1 MKNKQTKESTKV
13 RVDKKNEQDFYYKEL
28 FRKLVKDFFKKDD
41 LCDNCMKL
49 KFCGTEDHPT
59 LNFLVGTLNT
69 LGYPTPRQ
77 VSELGLVPYNPIPPD
92 MTEDNYQ
99 KVRSSIDLKKW
110 DPKQVKRILIN
121 RNARPIYPIS
131 PLQEFFVDED

>member
-1 MKNKQTKESTKV
+1 MKNNQTKEATKV
-13 RVDKKNEQDFYYKEL
+13 RSDKKNEQDYQYQQL
-28 FRKLVKDFFKKDD
+28 FRELVIEHFDKDD

-69 LGYPTPRQ
+69 LGFPTPRQ
-77 VSELGLVPYNPIPPD
+77 VGGLGLVPYN
-92 MTEDNYQ
+92 TYEFQN
-99 KVRSSIDLKKW
+99 VRSSIELKKW
-110 DPKQVKRILIN
+110 DPKQVRRILVN
-121 RNARPIYPIS
+121 KYARPIHPIS

>member
-1 MKNKQTKESTKV
+1 MKNKQTKEATKV
-13 RVDKKNEQDFYYKEL
+13 RVNKKNEQDYQYQQL
-28 FRKLVKDFFKKDD
+28 FRELVIEHFDKDD

-69 LGYPTPRQ
+69 LGFPTPRQ
-77 VSELGLVPYNPIPPD
+77 VGGLGLVPYN
-92 MTEDNYQ
+92 TYEFQN
-99 KVRSSIDLKKW
+99 VRSSIDLKKW
-110 DPKQVKRILIN
+110 DPKQVRRILVN
-121 RNARPIYPIS
+121 KYARPIHPIS

>member
-1 MKNKQTKESTKV
+1 MKNNQTKEATKV
-13 RVDKKNEQDFYYKEL
+13 RSDKKNEQDYQYQQL
-28 FRKLVKDFFKKDD
+28 FRELVKGFFKKGD

-59 LNFLVGTLNT
+59 PNFLVGTLNT

-77 VSELGLVPYNPIPPD
+77 VSELGLVPYN
-92 MTEDNYQ
+92 TYEFQN
-99 KVRSSIDLKKW
+99 VRSSIELKKW

-121 RNARPIYPIS
+121 RNAYPIS
-131 PLQEFFVDED
+131 PLQEFFVDDD

>member
-1 MKNKQTKESTKV
+1 MKNKQTKEATKV
-13 RVDKKNEQDFYYKEL
+13 RVDKKNEQDYQYQQL
-28 FRKLVKDFFKKDD
+28 FRELVKDFFKKDD

-59 LNFLVGTLNT
+59 PTFLVGTLNS

-77 VSELGLVPYNPIPPD
+77 VSELGLVPYN
-92 MTEDNYQ
+92 TYEFQN
-99 KVRSSIDLKKW
+99 VRSSIELKKW
-110 DPKQVKRILIN
+110 DPKQVRRILVN
-121 RNARPIYPIS
+121 KYARPIHPIS

>member
-1 MKNKQTKESTKV
+1 MKNTQTKEATKV
-13 RVDKKNEQDFYYKEL
+13 RSDKKNEQDYQYQQL
-28 FRKLVKDFFKKDD
+28 FRELVIEHFDKDD

-69 LGYPTPRQ
+69 LGFPTPRQ
-77 VSELGLVPYNPIPPD
+77 VGGLGLVPYN
-92 MTEDNYQ
+92 TYEFQN
-99 KVRSSIDLKKW
+99 VRSSIELKKW

-121 RNARPIYPIS
+121 RNAYPIS
-131 PLQEFFVDED
+131 PLQEFFVDDD

>member
-1 MKNKQTKESTKV
+1 MKNKQTKEATKV
-13 RVDKKNEQDFYYKEL
+13 RVDKKNEQDYQYQQL
-28 FRKLVKDFFKKDD
+28 FRELVIEHFDKDD

-77 VSELGLVPYNPIPPD
+77 VSELGLVPYN
-92 MTEDNYQ
+92 TYEFQN
-99 KVRSSIDLKKW
+99 VRSSIELKKW
-110 DPKQVKRILIN
+110 DPKQVRRILVN
-121 RNARPIYPIS
+121 KYARPIHPIS

>member
-1 MKNKQTKESTKV
+1 MKNKQTKEATKV
-13 RVDKKNEQDFYYKEL
+13 RVDKKNEQDYQYQQL
-28 FRKLVKDFFKKDD
+28 FRELVIEHFDKDD

-77 VSELGLVPYNPIPPD
+77 VGDLGLVPYN
-92 MTEDNYQ
+92 TYEFQN
-99 KVRSSIDLKKW
+99 VRSSIELKKW
-110 DPKQVKRILIN
+110 DPKQVRRILVN
-121 RNARPIYPIS
+121 KYARPIHPIS

>member
-13 RVDKKNEQDFYYKEL
+13 RVDKKNEQDYQYQQL
-28 FRKLVKDFFKKDD
+28 FRELVIEHFDKDD

-77 VSELGLVPYNPIPPD
+77 VGDLGLEPCNTYD
-92 MTEDNYQ
+92 FQ
-99 KVRSSIDLKKW
+99 KIRSSIDLKKW

-121 RNARPIYPIS
+121 RNASPIS
-131 PLQEFFVDED
+131 PLQELFVDEG

>member
-1 MKNKQTKESTKV
+1 MKNKQTKEATKV
-13 RVDKKNEQDFYYKEL
+13 RVDKKNEQDYQYQQL
-28 FRKLVKDFFKKDD
+28 FRELVIEHFDKDD

-77 VSELGLVPYNPIPPD
+77 VGDLGLVPYN
-92 MTEDNYQ
+92 TYEFQN
-99 KVRSSIDLKKW
+99 VRSSIDLKKW
-110 DPKQVKRILIN
+110 DPKQVKRILVN
-121 RNARPIYPIS
+121 RNARPIHPIS

>member
-1 MKNKQTKESTKV
+1 MKNKQTKEATKV
-13 RVDKKNEQDFYYKEL
+13 RVNKKNEQDYQYQQL
-28 FRKLVKDFFKKDD
+28 FRELVIEHFDKDD

-59 LNFLVGTLNT
+59 PNFLVGTLNT

-77 VSELGLVPYNPIPPD
+77 VGGLGLEPYNTYD
-92 MTEDNYQ
+92 FQ
-99 KVRSSIDLKKW
+99 KIRSSIDLKKW
-110 DPKQVKRILIN
+110 DPKQVRRILVN
-121 RNARPIYPIS
+121 KYARPIHPIS

>member
-1 MKNKQTKESTKV
+1 MKNKQTKEATKV
-13 RVDKKNEQDFYYKEL
+13 RVNKKNEQDFYYKEL
-28 FRKLVKDFFKKDD
+28 FRELVKEHTDKELICDD
-41 LCDNCMKL
+41 CLKL
-49 KFCGTEDHPT
+49 NFCGEQNHPT

-77 VSELGLVPYNPIPPD
+77 VGDLGLEPYNTYD
-92 MTEDNYQ
+92 FQ
-99 KVRSSIDLKKW
+99 KIRSSIDLKKW

-121 RNARPIYPIS
+121 RNASPIS

>member
-1 MKNKQTKESTKV
+1 MKNKQTKEATKV
-13 RVDKKNEQDFYYKEL
+13 RVDKKNEQDYQYQQL
-28 FRKLVKDFFKKDD
+28 FRELVIEHFDKDD

-59 LNFLVGTLNT
+59 PNFLVGTLNT

-77 VSELGLVPYNPIPPD
+77 VGGLGLEPYNTYD
-92 MTEDNYQ
+92 FQ
-99 KVRSSIDLKKW
+99 KIRSSIDLKKW
-110 DPKQVKRILIN
+110 DPKQVRRILVN
-121 RNARPIYPIS
+121 KYARPIHPIS

>member
-1 MKNKQTKESTKV
+1 MKNKQTKEATKV
-13 RVDKKNEQDFYYKEL
+13 RVDKKNEQDYQYQQL
-28 FRKLVKDFFKKDD
+28 FKDLVKEHFDLICDD
-41 LCDNCMKL
+41 CMKL

-59 LNFLVGTLNT
+59 LNFLVDTLNT

>member
-1 MKNKQTKESTKV
+1 MKNKQTKEATKV
-13 RVDKKNEQDFYYKEL
+13 RVNKKNEQDYQYQQL
-28 FRKLVKDFFKKDD
+28 FRELVIEHFDKDD

-59 LNFLVGTLNT
+59 LNFLVGTLNA

-77 VSELGLVPYNPIPPD
+77 VGDLGLEPYNTYD
-92 MTEDNYQ
+92 FQ
-99 KVRSSIDLKKW
+99 KIRSSIDLKKW

-131 PLQEFFVDED
+131 PLQEFFVNED

>member
-1 MKNKQTKESTKV
+1 MKNKQTKEATKV
-13 RVDKKNEQDFYYKEL
+13 RVDKKNEQDYQYQQL
-28 FRKLVKDFFKKDD
+28 FRELVIEHFDKDD

-77 VSELGLVPYNPIPPD
+77 VSELGLVPYNTYD
-92 MTEDNYQ
+92 FQ
-99 KVRSSIDLKKW
+99 KIRSSIDLKKW

-121 RNARPIYPIS
+121 RNAHPVHPIS
-131 PLQEFFVDED
+131 PLETFFVDED

>member
-1 MKNKQTKESTKV
+1 MKNKQTKEATKV
-13 RVDKKNEQDFYYKEL
+13 RVNKKNEQDYQYQQL
-28 FRKLVKDFFKKDD
+28 FRELVIEHFDKDD

-69 LGYPTPRQ
+69 LGFPTPRQ
-77 VSELGLVPYNPIPPD
+77 VGGLGLVPYN
-92 MTEDNYQ
+92 TYEFQN
-99 KVRSSIDLKKW
+99 VRSSIELKKW
-110 DPKQVKRILIN
+110 DPKQVRRILVN
-121 RNARPIYPIS
+121 KYARPIHPIS

>member
-1 MKNKQTKESTKV
+1 MKTKEANKV
-13 RVDKKNEQDFYYKEL
+13 RGNKKNEQDYQYQQL
-28 FRKLVKDFFKKDD
+28 FRDLVIEHFDKDD

-59 LNFLVGTLNT
+59 PNFLVGTLNT

-77 VSELGLVPYNPIPPD
+77 VGDLGLEPYNTYD
-92 MTEDNYQ
+92 FQ
-99 KVRSSIDLKKW
+99 KIRSSIDLKKW

-121 RNARPIYPIS
+121 RNAYPIS

>member
-1 MKNKQTKESTKV
+1 MKNKQTKEATKV
-13 RVDKKNEQDFYYKEL
+13 RVDKKNEQDYQYQQL
-28 FRKLVKDFFKKDD
+28 FRELVIEHFDKDD

-59 LNFLVGTLNT
+59 PNFLVGTLNT

-77 VSELGLVPYNPIPPD
+77 VSELGLVPYN
-92 MTEDNYQ
+92 TYEFQN
-99 KVRSSIDLKKW
+99 VRSSIDLKKW

>member
-13 RVDKKNEQDFYYKEL
+13 RVDKKNEQDYQYQQL
-28 FRKLVKDFFKKDD
+28 FRELVIEHFDKDD

-59 LNFLVGTLNT
+59 PNFLVGTLNT

-77 VSELGLVPYNPIPPD
+77 VGGLGLEPYNTYD
-92 MTEDNYQ
+92 FQ
-99 KVRSSIDLKKW
+99 KIRSSIDLKKW

>member
-1 MKNKQTKESTKV
+1 MKNKQTKEATKV
-13 RVDKKNEQDFYYKEL
+13 RVDKKNEQDYQYQQL
-28 FRKLVKDFFKKDD
+28 FRELVIEHFDKDD

-59 LNFLVGTLNT
+59 PNFLVNTLNT

-77 VSELGLVPYNPIPPD
+77 VGDLGLEPYNTYD
-92 MTEDNYQ
+92 FQ
-99 KVRSSIDLKKW
+99 KIRSSIDLKKW

-121 RNARPIYPIS
+121 RNAHPIS
-131 PLQEFFVDED
+131 PLETFFVDED

>member
-1 MKNKQTKESTKV
+1 MKNNQTKEATKV
-13 RVDKKNEQDFYYKEL
+13 RSDKKNEQDYQYQQL
-28 FRKLVKDFFKKDD
+28 FRELVIEHFDKDD

-59 LNFLVGTLNT
+59 PNFLVGTLNT

-77 VSELGLVPYNPIPPD
+77 VSELGLVPYN
-92 MTEDNYQ
+92 TYEFQN
-99 KVRSSIDLKKW
+99 VRSSIELKKW

-121 RNARPIYPIS
+121 RNASPIS
-131 PLQEFFVDED
+131 PLQEFFVDDD

>member
-1 MKNKQTKESTKV
+1 MKNKQTKEATKV
-13 RVDKKNEQDFYYKEL
+13 RVDKKNEQDYQYQQL
-28 FRKLVKDFFKKDD
+28 FRELVKGFFKKDD

-59 LNFLVGTLNT
+59 PNFLVGTLNT

-77 VSELGLVPYNPIPPD
+77 VSELGLVPYN
-92 MTEDNYQ
+92 TYEFQN
-99 KVRSSIDLKKW
+99 VRSSIELKKW
-110 DPKQVKRILIN
+110 DPKQVRRILVN
-121 RNARPIYPIS
+121 KYARPIHPIS

>member
-13 RVDKKNEQDFYYKEL
+13 RVDKKNEQDYQYQQL
-28 FRKLVKDFFKKDD
+28 FRELVIERFDKDD

-77 VSELGLVPYNPIPPD
+77 VSELGLVPYNTYD
-92 MTEDNYQ
+92 FQ
-99 KVRSSIDLKKW
+99 KIRSSIDLKKW
-110 DPKQVKRILIN
+110 DPKQVRRILIN

>member
-1 MKNKQTKESTKV
+1 MKNNQTKEATKV
-13 RVDKKNEQDFYYKEL
+13 RSDKKNEQDYQYQQL
-28 FRKLVKDFFKKDD
+28 FRELVIEHFDKDD

-59 LNFLVGTLNT
+59 PNFLVGTLNT

-77 VSELGLVPYNPIPPD
+77 VGDLGLEPYNTYD
-92 MTEDNYQ
+92 FQ
-99 KVRSSIDLKKW
+99 KIRSSIDLKKW

>member
-1 MKNKQTKESTKV
+1 MKNKQTKEATKV
-13 RVDKKNEQDFYYKEL
+13 RVDKKNEQDYQYQQL
-28 FRKLVKDFFKKDD
+28 FRELVIEHFDKDD

-59 LNFLVGTLNT
+59 PNFLVGTLNS

-77 VSELGLVPYNPIPPD
+77 VSELGLVFYN
-92 MTEDNYQ
+92 TYEFQN
-99 KVRSSIDLKKW
+99 VRSSIELKKW
-110 DPKQVKRILIN
+110 DPKQVRRILVN

>member
-1 MKNKQTKESTKV
+1 MKNNQTKEATKV
-13 RVDKKNEQDFYYKEL
+13 RSDKKNEQDYQYQQL
-28 FRKLVKDFFKKDD
+28 FRELVIEHFDKDD

-59 LNFLVGTLNT
+59 PNFLVGTLNT

-77 VSELGLVPYNPIPPD
+77 VGDLGLEPYNTYD
-92 MTEDNYQ
+92 FQ
-99 KVRSSIDLKKW
+99 KIRSSIDLKKW

-121 RNARPIYPIS
+121 RNAYPIS
-131 PLQEFFVDED
+131 PLQEFFVDDD

>member
-1 MKNKQTKESTKV
+1 VIEHF
-13 RVDKKNEQDFYYKEL
+13 D
-28 FRKLVKDFFKKDD
+28 KDD

-59 LNFLVGTLNT
+59 PNFLVGTLNT

-77 VSELGLVPYNPIPPD
+77 VSELGLVSYN
-92 MTEDNYQ
+92 TYEFQN
-99 KVRSSIDLKKW
+99 VRSSIELKKW
-110 DPKQVKRILIN
+110 DPKQVRRILVN
-121 RNARPIYPIS
+121 KYARPIHPIS

>member
-1 MKNKQTKESTKV
+1 MKNKQTKETTKV
-13 RVDKKNEQDFYYKEL
+13 RVDKKNEQDYQYQQL
-28 FRKLVKDFFKKDD
+28 FRELVIEHFDKDD

-69 LGYPTPRQ
+69 LGFPTPRQ
-77 VSELGLVPYNPIPPD
+77 VGGLGLVPYN
-92 MTEDNYQ
+92 TYEFQN
-99 KVRSSIDLKKW
+99 VRSSIELKKW
-110 DPKQVKRILIN
+110 DPKQVRRILVN
-121 RNARPIYPIS
+121 KYARPIHPIS

>member
-1 MKNKQTKESTKV
+1 MKNNQTKEATKV
-13 RVDKKNEQDFYYKEL
+13 RSDKKNEQDYQYQQL
-28 FRKLVKDFFKKDD
+28 FRELVIEHFDKDD

-69 LGYPTPRQ
+69 LGFPTPRQ
-77 VSELGLVPYNPIPPD
+77 VGGLGLVPYNTYD
-92 MTEDNYQ
+92 FQ
-99 KVRSSIDLKKW
+99 KIRSSIDLKKW

-121 RNARPIYPIS
+121 RNAYPIS

>member
-1 MKNKQTKESTKV
+1 MKNNQTKEATKV
-13 RVDKKNEQDFYYKEL
+13 RSDKKNEQDYQYQQL
-28 FRKLVKDFFKKDD
+28 FRELVIEHFDKDD

-59 LNFLVGTLNT
+59 PNFLVGTLNT

-77 VSELGLVPYNPIPPD
+77 VGDLGLEPYNTYD
-92 MTEDNYQ
+92 FQ
-99 KVRSSIDLKKW
+99 KIRSSIDLKKW

-121 RNARPIYPIS
+121 RNAYPIS
-131 PLQEFFVDED
+131 PLQEFFVNED

>member
-1 MKNKQTKESTKV
+1 MKNKQTKEATKV
-13 RVDKKNEQDFYYKEL
+13 RVDKKNEQDYQYQQL
-28 FRKLVKDFFKKDD
+28 FRELVKDILNKDD

-59 LNFLVGTLNT
+59 PNFLVGTLNT

-77 VSELGLVPYNPIPPD
+77 VGELGLVPYN
-92 MTEDNYQ
+92 TYEFQN
-99 KVRSSIDLKKW
+99 VRSSIELKKW
-110 DPKQVKRILIN
+110 DPKQVRRILVN
-121 RNARPIYPIS
+121 KYARPIHPIS

>member
-1 MKNKQTKESTKV
+1 MKNKQTKEATKV
-13 RVDKKNEQDFYYKEL
+13 RVNKKNEQDYQYQQL
-28 FRKLVKDFFKKDD
+28 FRELVIEHFDKDD

-69 LGYPTPRQ
+69 LGFPTPRQ
-77 VSELGLVPYNPIPPD
+77 VGGLGLVPYN
-92 MTEDNYQ
+92 TYEFQN
-99 KVRSSIDLKKW
+99 VRSSIELKKW

-121 RNARPIYPIS
+121 RNAYPIS
-131 PLQEFFVDED
+131 PLQEFFVDDD